1 MIRAVVDAV
10 VFVRGTLSRKG
21 KSAFVI
27 QAFKRREFLLITSR
41 DHIEEVFHTLG
52 YPRLRRKY
60 NLTDRRCKKLA
71 GQIAARGDLLSPAGS
86 IAICRDPDDDY
97 LIEIA
102 LLGHADYLVTEDD
115 DLLEDD
121 AVVQFLAECGTKV
134 VRAAEFVKALG
145 VP

>member
-1 MIRAVVDAV
+1 MIRAVVDTV

-27 QAFKRREFLLITSR
+27 QAFKQQKFLLITSR
-41 DHIEEVFHTLG
+41 DHVEEVFHTLG

-71 GQIAARGDLLSPAGS
+71 GQIAVRGVVLSPFDS

-102 LLGHADYLVTEDD
+102 LLGQADYLVTEDN
-115 DLLEDD
+115 DLLGDE
-121 AVVQFLAECGTKV
+121 AVVQFLAERGIKV
-134 VRAAEFVKALG
+134 ARVDEFVRALG
-145 VP
+145 E